1 MACHFMIRV
10 VACKFTILDV
20 HIHDRSTKVRILNQC
35 DLSVYESR
43 TAFNVTWRETK
54 FEVVF
59 VVFPKVHIRAELD
72 AIRICY
78 KGWLIARKHKQK
90 FFFFIFQPKE
100 SSVQ

>member
-1 MACHFMIRV
+1 MAGHFRIGV
-10 VACKFTILDV
+10 VTCKFTILAV

-59 VVFPKVHIRAELD
+59 VVFYNKCILGPMVGYHQNSLQGLVDCSKTQTKVL
-72 AIRICY
+72 
-78 KGWLIARKHKQK
+78 
-90 FFFFIFQPKE
+90 
-100 SSVQ
+100 